1 MYPQTNNQEG
11 NQNNRINLNYA
22 NNNNLLVN
30 AVTEQ
35 LNKFNASQQRNEST
49 IKWLTEQ
56 LQKNRG
62 DYAKHTSMLV
72 NQHTKDAESLA
83 ALRDRLR
90 VAETEIL
97 ESRAWRAEFERK
109 RNEGVEDS
117 ASAAI
122 AELRAREE
130 DGKARQQS
138 EDNRARRLAESLAEL
153 TNRLEQVKQNQSR
166 LDDNVSA
173 RLGVVEN
180 SVSAQTDKIVNLVDR
195 EGENIV
201 SQHNDSENN
210 AANIVD
216 LQNSLKQVMQR

>member
-1 MYPQTNNQEG
+1 
-11 NQNNRINLNYA
+11 
-22 NNNNLLVN
+22 
-30 AVTEQ
+30 
-35 LNKFNASQQRNEST
+35 
-49 IKWLTEQ
+49 
-56 LQKNRG
+56 
-62 DYAKHTSMLV
+62 MLV